1 MPYAASMTMT
11 RRGGLLQTCCA
22 ALALALVGLGSA
34 CSSAP
39 PIPREEAL
47 QRLAD
52 AEARMEAGDPEAA
65 VDDLED
71 VDRESFPPLLR
82 ERRDLV
88 LARAQRA
95 TGDDYE
101 AFVTLR
107 EFSDRYPHSELRD
120 TVVQMVYDI
129 GRTLIRSDAG
139 FLFFW
144 SDRRAGQSAL
154 EHLITRYPDNPWLAD
169 ALRLL
174 GDDAFE
180 RDDLALAQE
189 RYRDILR
196 RRPDSEWAPYARFR
210 YAMSLYGTL
219 QGAEYDQDQMLHA
232 QRELT
237 DYLAGNPENPEF
249 VAIARK
255 SLDQILVWRSDR
267 ELLVARFYE
276 EIGNEPGRLRHL
288 ELAAA
293 EEFATTDAGKEAR
306 AILAAPRQP

>member
-1 MPYAASMTMT
+1 MLQGTAA
-11 RRGGLLQTCCA
+11 A
-22 ALALALVGLGSA
+22 VALATCLLATGCA
-34 CSSAP
+34 SAP
-39 PIPREEAL
+39 PMPREEAL

-52 AEARMEAGDPEAA
+52 AESQMEAGNPEAV

-71 VDRESFPPLLR
+71 ADRESFPLLLR
-82 ERRDLV
+82 ERRDLL

-95 TGDDYE
+95 TGEDYE

-120 TVVQMVYDI
+120 TVVQMVYEI
-129 GRTLIRSDAG
+129 GRKLIRSDAG

-144 SDRRAGQSAL
+144 SDRRGGQTAL

-174 GDDAFE
+174 GDDAYE
-180 RDDLALAQE
+180 RDDLVLAQD

-196 RRPDSEWAPYARFR
+196 RRPESEWAPYARFR

-237 DYLAGNPENPEF
+237 DYLAANPENPEF
-249 VAIARK
+249 VAVARQC
-255 SLDQILVWRSDR
+255 LEQILVWRAER
-267 ELLVARFYE
+267 ELVIARFYE

-288 ELAAA
+288 ELGAA
-293 EEFATTDAGKEAR
+293 EEFAGTEAGKLAR
-306 AILAAPRQP
+306 TLLATPRQP

>member
-1 MPYAASMTMT
+1 MTT
-11 RRGGLLQTCCA
+11 NRRGGLLQRTA
-22 ALALALVGLGSA
+22 TALALAAGLLAAGCA
-34 CSSAP
+34 SAP

-52 AEARMEAGDPEAA
+52 AESRMQAGEHEA
-65 VDDLED
+65 VIDDLEN
-71 VDRESFPPLLR
+71 VDRESFPQPLR
-82 ERRDLV
+82 EKRDLL
-88 LARAQRA
+88 LARAQQA
-95 TGDDYE
+95 IGEEYD

-120 TVVQMVYDI
+120 AVVQLIYEI

-144 SDRRAGQSAL
+144 SDRRGGQTAL

-174 GDDAFE
+174 GDDAYD
-180 RDDLALAQE
+180 RDDLLLAQE

-237 DYLAGNPENPEF
+237 DYLAANPENPEF

-255 SLDQILVWRSDR
+255 SLEQILVWRAER
-267 ELLVARFYE
+267 ELIIARFYE

-288 ELAAA
+288 ELGAT
-293 EEFATTDAGKEAR
+293 EEFAGTDAGKQAR
-306 AILAAPRQP
+306 ALLAVTKAP